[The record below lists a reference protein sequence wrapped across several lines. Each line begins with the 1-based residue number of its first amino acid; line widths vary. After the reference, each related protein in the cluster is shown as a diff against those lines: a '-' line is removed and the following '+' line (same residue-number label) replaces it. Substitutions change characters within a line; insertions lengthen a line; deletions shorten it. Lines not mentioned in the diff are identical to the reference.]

1 MRTLLLTLLLAVP
14 AAHADTTLVYHDR
27 AGELSYEVRI
37 TKDGVRFDHR
47 EASDGVLLFD
57 LKGKRM
63 IAIDADAREY
73 MVFDEATIASLRA
86 QIEQAKRLAAQMGMN
101 LDDLGIADTP
111 ESIEVSTGETK
122 TVNGFKCTV
131 HRVQVGDAYD
141 GSACLATPGDIGMP
155 SADWDALM
163 GMYKVMTDI
172 GTDMLGHDLDF
183 TPSSGIPVESSDE
196 DGDNYEVL
204 VKVDRAKIDA
214 SVFEIPA
221 GYKKMSLDALGR

>member
-1 MRTLLLTLLLAVP
+1 MRTLFLTLLLAVP
-14 AAHADTTLVYHDR
+14 AAHADTTLVYHDGDGR
-27 AGELSYEVRI
+27 LSYQVRI
-37 TKDGVRFDHR
+37 TADGVRFDHR

-63 IAIDADAREY
+63 IALDTDAREY

-86 QIEQAKRLAAQMGMN
+86 QIEQAKRMAEQMGLK
-101 LDDLGIADTP
+101 LDDLGIEDTP
-111 ESIEVSTGETK
+111 ESVEVSTGETK

-155 SADWDALM
+155 AADWNALM

-172 GTDMLGHDLDF
+172 GSDMLGSELDF
-183 TPSSGIPVESSDE
+183 TPSSGIPVESAEE
-196 DGDNYEVL
+196 DGSDREVL
-204 VKVDRAKIDA
+204 VKVDRAAIDA
-214 SVFEIPA
+214 SVFEVPA
-221 GYKKMSLDALGR
+221 GYRRVSLDR